1 MLPLI
6 VAAVEQAEPSK
17 TAFYIAAGAL
27 ACWAVLLGA
36 IGITRETF
44 PTSGSAARVVML
56 VSGALMAATM
66 AAAVLTS

>member
-6 VAAVEQAEPSK
+6 VAAAEHAEPSK

-27 ACWAVLLGA
+27 PCWAVLLGVV
-36 IGITRETF
+36 GITRETF
-44 PTSGSAARVVML
+44 PTSAGAARVVML

-66 AAAVLTS
+66 AAAVLSS

>member
-6 VAAVEQAEPSK
+6 VAAAEPTK

-27 ACWAVLLGA
+27 ACWAVLLGVV
-36 IGITRETF
+36 GITRETF
-44 PTSGSAARVVML
+44 PASAGVARVVML

>member
-1 MLPLI
+1 MVPLI
-6 VAAVEQAEPSK
+6 AAAVEHAEPSK

-27 ACWAVLLGA
+27 ACWAVLLGV

-44 PTSGSAARVVML
+44 PTGGSAARLVML

>member
-6 VAAVEQAEPSK
+6 VAAAEHAEPSK

-27 ACWAVLLGA
+27 ACWAVLLGVV
-36 IGITRETF
+36 GITRETF
-44 PTSGSAARVVML
+44 PTSAGASRVVML

-66 AAAVLTS
+66 AAAVLSS

>member
-6 VAAVEQAEPSK
+6 VAAAEHAEPSK

-27 ACWAVLLGA
+27 ASWAVLLGVV
-36 IGITRETF
+36 GITRATF
-44 PTSGSAARVVML
+44 PASAGTARVVML
-56 VSGALMAATM
+56 VSGTLMAATM

>member
-6 VAAVEQAEPSK
+6 VAAVEHAEPSK
-17 TAFYIAAGAL
+17 TAFYIAAGVL
-27 ACWAVLLGA
+27 ACWAVLLGV

-44 PTSGSAARVVML
+44 PASQSVARVVML
-56 VSGALMAATM
+56 ISGALMATTM